1 MASIVIGI
9 APKSAQNGGSWQAR
23 KEFWLPNV
31 TRPLQRCARGWLV

>member
-1 MASIVIGI
+1 LSSI
-9 APKSAQNGGSWQAR
+9 SGGSWQAR